1 MSKHMK
7 KQVVAAGA
15 TVAGLGALVGNASAD
30 TIVYA
35 NGDQGAENHNLQ
47 AAISG
52 NKNQAVNAEYDNYV
66 AQLQSE
72 YTFLKRG
79 GETTDVSA
87 ELSKLK
93 ALEPTFKN
101 LQALQARI
109 VALQK
114 QAVQAG
120 TGVEVLTKR
129 VATENELK
137 AAVDQLKD
145 NISRAEGVLAQSS
158 TVSIDSSLTDLVREI
173 NKTIDQAM
181 ETGNHYEDGILGNM
195 DKIHRKAY
203 ESAQVGTI
211 KSTDG
216 DKAGLVVNTKQTTR
230 TNLVTTTGETVV
242 RPTQVATIAD
252 ATRMR
257 DEALAKIAE
266 TNKAD
271 EAQVVKAG
279 TYKDNTLTN
288 IDAINQ
294 WLQSEQNRAD
304 TVQSEIDKNM
314 SATKALTDTKDKA
327 MKALDQAEQIIK
339 TSSKSQKAIDKML
352 ETVKQAR
359 AQLEASKVTQKVTAT
374 ITEAQNAD
382 FGDIGR
388 NPSDIKAVM
397 DQKTKAIEG
406 KVQEALQKLK
416 ASNQTAQGPI
426 DAWAQDTNKQVSK
439 FVEKLKAGKFL
450 GQVDE
455 SWLSTRK
462 IYQANVKGYQGFVK
476 KALALTEEDT
486 EGVLTKAGNVW
497 KVKTGTPTPKAAAA
511 LYNERSKQGL
521 SEGFGSVMLPSN
533 NVNDFVTVQGTKL
546 ANSQSFAGGAQGIL
560 DAIIG
565 KGEVNLDTGKTVA
578 DDSVIQDIKNQHIG
592 AVGSDKTFLVVSDQP
607 TATFNLKDSFLY
619 MNESGEPKTTDMT
632 LTLSVTDH
640 QGNPLGRESINGGN
654 THIKY
659 FYYLSVDAA
668 SGKLVAG
675 GGYVPLLGADGNTGN
690 HNGGGSGT
698 GELMLGSANNPAND
712 SGTLQDWLNSSA
724 YFFSPTNHN
733 NPYNDKGI
741 RLSVDVKV
749 NPVAGSYA
757 ENSPLYIADIDDH
770 QAVTTGGDVVLSES
784 AAPSYTGNGVLSD
797 QPSKGAHNG
806 HVNLDEQAIMTT
818 ENKVV
823 GISHAPAGTPY
834 QAIDIALFSP
844 WGVIGGTPSLK
855 LGTVNQT
862 VETFDMA
869 DPSAKA
875 HTEGEYAVK
884 KIVTKL
890 INNRDM
896 NPTPPV
902 DLTIPQFM
910 VKSAQ
915 SDADEEGKRG
925 SSANTIVVRK
935 KNTKKVGS
943 GNSLVVK
950 QGVQARVGS
959 GNSLVVRA
967 NGQSVRAGSGNSLVV
982 KEVSQTKSAGSG
994 NTLIVKSIQGLVKAT
1009 NGENGLKLTP
1019 VSDPVLRNQSQ
1030 VTLNVQVDASL
1041 KEAATEA
1048 FHDWKV
1054 ALAEHGIDLNIT
1066 TKPGTIGLAVL
1077 DSDDV
1082 TTRAARTLESKNVSN
1097 DSMFEMKGLAGLTT
1111 TTSKFAVVDLDA
1123 DDKLNKD
1130 GSFTVND
1137 LRNTKMVVQLN
1148 SEAIKDRAQQVK
1160 VLKHELGH
1168 VFGLSHD
1175 DKDPLMMTHYGDG
1188 SFTGQITAETA
1199 AKVAQNL
1206 RGGILCECG
1215 ACSTLRA

>member
-1 MSKHMK
+1 MSKHIK
-7 KQVVAAGA
+7 KQVIAASA
-15 TVAGLGALVGNASAD
+15 VAGLGALVGTASAD
-30 TIVYA
+30 TIVYTH
-35 NGDQGAENHNLQ
+35 GDQSTENHGTD
-47 AAISG
+47 STVRG
-52 NKNQAVNAEYDNYV
+52 NADTMAQTAYENYV

-72 YTFLKRG
+72 YSFLKGRS
-79 GETTDVSA
+79 GEASDPQA
-87 ELSKLK
+87 ELATLK
-93 ALEPTFKN
+93 GLEPTFKELRN
-101 LQALQARI
+101 LQDRVRALQ
-109 VALQK
+109 Q
-114 QAVQAG
+114 QAIQSGASVNVG
-120 TGVEVLTKR
+120 SKKT
-129 VATENELK
+129 ATIEELK
-137 AAVDQLKD
+137 TAVTALS
-145 NISRAEGVLAQSS
+145 NRLNEAETSLAQQP
-158 TVSIDSSLTDLVREI
+158 TVSIDTSLSQLVREA
-173 NKTIDQAM
+173 NKVIDLAA
-181 ETGNHYEDGILGNM
+181 ETGNHYEDGIIGNM
-195 DKIHRKAY
+195 DKIHRKAHD
-203 ESAQVGTI
+203 SAQKGTI

-216 DKAGLVVNTKQTTR
+216 DKPGVIVDVKQTTR
-230 TNLVTTTGETVV
+230 TNLVTTTQEAIERPSVGMTVTDV
-242 RPTQVATIAD
+242 SQL
-252 ATRMR
+252 R
-257 DEALAKIAE
+257 DDALAKIAAV
-266 TNKAD
+266 NKAD

-279 TYKDNTLTN
+279 IYKDNALTN
-288 IDAINQ
+288 IDAINA
-294 WLQSEQNRAD
+294 WLQKEQTRAD
-304 TVQSEIDKNM
+304 NVQTEIDKNM
-314 SATKALTDTKDKA
+314 TSAKTLADTKDKSV
-327 MKALDQAEQIIK
+327 KALNQAEQIIK
-339 TSSKSQKAIDKML
+339 SSGKSQKAIDKML
-352 ETVKQAR
+352 ATVQKAR
-359 AQLEASKVTQKVTAT
+359 EALNESKVNQHVTAT
-374 ITEAQNAD
+374 ITEAQNVD

-388 NPSDIKAVM
+388 DPNVIKGEM
-397 DQKTKAIEG
+397 DTKTKAIDA

-416 ASNQTAQGPI
+416 VSNQVAQGPV
-426 DAWAQDTNKQVSK
+426 DAWAADTNQQISK
-439 FVEKLKAGKFL
+439 FLDKLKAGKFM

-455 SWLSTRK
+455 TWLSTRK
-462 IYQANVKGYQGFVK
+462 IYQSNIGNYQSFVK

-486 EGVLTKAGNVW
+486 EGVLTKQGNVW
-497 KVKTGTPTPKAAAA
+497 KVKSGTPTPKAAAA

-521 SEGFGSVMLPSN
+521 SEGFGSVMLPSD

-560 DAIIG
+560 DAIKA
-565 KGEVNLDTGKTVA
+565 KGIAQPDTGKSFA
-578 DDSVIQDIKNQHIG
+578 DDPTVIDAQKQHID
-592 AVGSDKTFLVVSDQP
+592 AVGNAKTLLVVSDQP
-607 TATFNLKDSFLY
+607 TITFNMKDSFLY
-619 MNESGEPKTTDMT
+619 MTELGDPKTTDMT
-632 LTLSVTDH
+632 LTLSITDH

-659 FYYLSVDAA
+659 LYYLSVDGP

-675 GGYVPLLGADGNTGN
+675 GGYILAFGPDSVTGN
-690 HNGGGSGT
+690 HNNGGAGT
-698 GELMLGSANNPAND
+698 GELMLGSDSNPAND
-712 SGTLQDWLNSSA
+712 AGTLQDWLNSSA
-724 YFFSPTNHN
+724 YFLPPTSHN

-741 RLSVDVKV
+741 RLSITTKV

-757 ENSPLYIADIDDH
+757 ENSPLYIADVDDH
-770 QAVTTGGDVVLSES
+770 QSVLTGGDVVLSEGS
-784 AAPSYTGNGVLSD
+784 APSYIGNGVLS
-797 QPSKGAHNG
+797 STASTGAHNG
-806 HVNLDEQAIMTT
+806 NVNLDDQAIMTT
-818 ENKVV
+818 ENKTVS
-823 GISHAPAGTPY
+823 ISHAPVGVPY

-844 WGVIGGTPSLK
+844 WGVIGGTPRLN
-855 LGTVNQT
+855 LGVVNQT

-884 KIVTKL
+884 KIVSRITH
-890 INNRDM
+890 NRTAS
-896 NPTPPV
+896 PVPPI
-902 DLTIPQFM
+902 DLVVPQFAP
-910 VKSAQ
+910 KTIQ
-915 SDADEEGKRG
+915 TDADHIGKRG

-935 KNTKKVGS
+935 KDTKKVGS

-967 NGQSVRAGSGNSLVV
+967 NGKSVRAGSGNSLVV

-1009 NGENGLKLTP
+1009 NGENGLKLTA
-1019 VSDPVLRNQSQ
+1019 VSDPVLRNQNQ
-1030 VTLNVQVDASL
+1030 VTLNVQVDDSL
-1041 KEAATEA
+1041 KDAATEA

-1215 ACSTLRA
+1215 ACSALRA

>member
-1 MSKHMK
+1 
-7 KQVVAAGA
+7 
-15 TVAGLGALVGNASAD
+15 
-30 TIVYA
+30 
-35 NGDQGAENHNLQ
+35 
-47 AAISG
+47 
-52 NKNQAVNAEYDNYV
+52 
-66 AQLQSE
+66 
-72 YTFLKRG
+72 
-79 GETTDVSA
+79 
-87 ELSKLK
+87 
-93 ALEPTFKN
+93 
-101 LQALQARI
+101 
-109 VALQK
+109 
-114 QAVQAG
+114 
-120 TGVEVLTKR
+120 
-129 VATENELK
+129 
-137 AAVDQLKD
+137 
-145 NISRAEGVLAQSS
+145 
-158 TVSIDSSLTDLVREI
+158 
-173 NKTIDQAM
+173 
-181 ETGNHYEDGILGNM
+181 
-195 DKIHRKAY
+195 
-203 ESAQVGTI
+203 
-211 KSTDG
+211 
-216 DKAGLVVNTKQTTR
+216 
-230 TNLVTTTGETVV
+230 
-242 RPTQVATIAD
+242 
-252 ATRMR
+252 
-257 DEALAKIAE
+257 
-266 TNKAD
+266 
-271 EAQVVKAG
+271 
-279 TYKDNTLTN
+279 
-288 IDAINQ
+288 
-294 WLQSEQNRAD
+294 
-304 TVQSEIDKNM
+304 
-314 SATKALTDTKDKA
+314 
-327 MKALDQAEQIIK
+327 
-339 TSSKSQKAIDKML
+339 
-352 ETVKQAR
+352 
-359 AQLEASKVTQKVTAT
+359 
-374 ITEAQNAD
+374 
-382 FGDIGR
+382 
-388 NPSDIKAVM
+388 
-397 DQKTKAIEG
+397 
-406 KVQEALQKLK
+406 
-416 ASNQTAQGPI
+416 
-426 DAWAQDTNKQVSK
+426 
-439 FVEKLKAGKFL
+439 
-450 GQVDE
+450 
-455 SWLSTRK
+455 
-462 IYQANVKGYQGFVK
+462 
-476 KALALTEEDT
+476 
-486 EGVLTKAGNVW
+486 
-497 KVKTGTPTPKAAAA
+497 
-511 LYNERSKQGL
+511 
-521 SEGFGSVMLPSN
+521 
-533 NVNDFVTVQGTKL
+533 
-546 ANSQSFAGGAQGIL
+546 
-560 DAIIG
+560 
-565 KGEVNLDTGKTVA
+565 
-578 DDSVIQDIKNQHIG
+578 
-592 AVGSDKTFLVVSDQP
+592 
-607 TATFNLKDSFLY
+607 
-619 MNESGEPKTTDMT
+619 
-632 LTLSVTDH
+632 
-640 QGNPLGRESINGGN
+640 
-654 THIKY
+654 
-659 FYYLSVDAA
+659 
-668 SGKLVAG
+668 
-675 GGYVPLLGADGNTGN
+675 
-690 HNGGGSGT
+690 
-698 GELMLGSANNPAND
+698 
-712 SGTLQDWLNSSA
+712 
-724 YFFSPTNHN
+724 
-733 NPYNDKGI
+733 
-741 RLSVDVKV
+741 
-749 NPVAGSYA
+749 
-757 ENSPLYIADIDDH
+757 
-770 QAVTTGGDVVLSES
+770 
-784 AAPSYTGNGVLSD
+784 
-797 QPSKGAHNG
+797 
-806 HVNLDEQAIMTT
+806 MTT

-823 GISHAPAGTPY
+823 GISHAPVGTPY

-967 NGQSVRAGSGNSLVV
+967 NGKSVRAGSGNSLVV

-1041 KEAATEA
+1041 KDAATEA

-1215 ACSTLRA
+1215 ACSALRVTS